1 MNQTTGDIAARLGGA
16 LIGDPAAP
24 IHGAGT
30 LQDGQPGEIGFLS
43 EPHYRKYLADTALTA
58 VLLAEPCPESRA
70 TQIIV
75 ADVKRAWRE
84 LAASFAPPLPPPA
97 ISPQAHIDPTATIG
111 TNDAAGDHLGLQRA
125 VVGVGA
131 DIGDGCRIEPLAYL
145 APGVRIGADS
155 HIGAGARLLAGTTTG
170 ARVQILA
177 NAVIGERG
185 FGNNFENGRWLP
197 VAQLGG
203 VRIGDDV
210 EIGACTTIDRGAVRD
225 TIIGNGVKLDN
236 QIQIGHNVVIGDHTV
251 IAGSAVIAGSVTFGK
266 YCVVGGACV
275 FTGHITICDGA
286 QFTGHSSISK
296 SVTEPGAYSSGIPA
310 MPARQWKKF
319 FATLKLL
326 AKEKP

>member
-111 TNDAAGDHLGLQRA
+111 TNVAIGAGA
-125 VVGVGA
+125 VIGAGA
-131 DIGDGCRIEPLAYL
+131 DIGDGCRVEPLAYI

-236 QIQIGHNVVIGDHTV
+236 HIQIGHNVVIGDHTV

>member
-84 LAASFAPPLPPPA
+84 LAASFAPQLPPPA
-97 ISPQAHIDPTATIG
+97 ISPQAHIDPSATIG
-111 TNDAAGDHLGLQRA
+111 TNVAIGAGA
-125 VVGVGA
+125 VIGAGA
-131 DIGDGCRIEPLAYL
+131 DIGDGCRIEPLAYI

-197 VAQLGG
+197 VTQLGG

-319 FATLKLL
+319 FATLNLL

>member
-111 TNDAAGDHLGLQRA
+111 TNVAIGAGA
-125 VVGVGA
+125 VIGAGA
-131 DIGDGCRIEPLAYL
+131 DIGDGCRIEPLAYI

-296 SVTEPGAYSSGIPA
+296 SVTAPGAYSSGIPA

>member
-97 ISPQAHIDPTATIG
+97 ISPQAHIDPSATIG
-111 TNDAAGDHLGLQRA
+111 ANVAIGAGA
-125 VVGVGA
+125 VIGAGA
-131 DIGDGCRIEPLAYL
+131 DIGDGCRIEPLAYI

-155 HIGAGARLLAGTTTG
+155 HIGAGARLLEGTTTG

>member
-84 LAASFAPPLPPPA
+84 LAASFAPQLPPPA
-97 ISPQAHIDPTATIG
+97 ISPQAHIDPSATIG
-111 TNDAAGDHLGLQRA
+111 TNVAIGAGA
-125 VVGVGA
+125 VIGAGA
-131 DIGDGCRIEPLAYL
+131 DIGDGCRIEPLAYI
-145 APGVRIGADS
+145 APGVRIGTDS

-170 ARVQILA
+170 ARVHILA

>member
-84 LAASFAPPLPPPA
+84 LAASFAPQLPPPA

-111 TNDAAGDHLGLQRA
+111 TNVAIGAGA
-125 VVGVGA
+125 VIGAGA
-131 DIGDGCRIEPLAYL
+131 DIGDGCRIEPLAYI

-155 HIGAGARLLAGTTTG
+155 HIGAGARLLEGTTTG
-170 ARVQILA
+170 ARAHILA

>member
-84 LAASFAPPLPPPA
+84 LAASFAPQLPPPA

-111 TNDAAGDHLGLQRA
+111 TNVAIGAGA
-125 VVGVGA
+125 VIGAGA
-131 DIGDGCRIEPLAYL
+131 DIGDGCRIEPLAYI

-197 VAQLGG
+197 VTQLGG

-236 QIQIGHNVVIGDHTV
+236 HIQIGHNVVIGDHTV

>member
-97 ISPQAHIDPTATIG
+97 ISPQAHIYPTATLG
-111 TNDAAGDHLGLQRA
+111 TNVAIGAGA
-125 VVGVGA
+125 VIGAGA
-131 DIGDGCRIEPLAYL
+131 DIGDGCRIEPLAYI

-185 FGNNFENGRWLP
+185 FGNNFEHGRWLP

-236 QIQIGHNVVIGDHTV
+236 HIQIGHNVVIGDHTV

>member
-16 LIGDPAAP
+16 LIGDPAAS

-84 LAASFAPPLPPPA
+84 LAASFAPQLPPPA

-111 TNDAAGDHLGLQRA
+111 TNVAIGAGAIIGA
-125 VVGVGA
+125 GA
-131 DIGDGCRIEPLAYL
+131 DIGDGCRIEPLAYI
-145 APGVRIGADS
+145 APGVRIGTDS

-170 ARVQILA
+170 ARVHILA

-236 QIQIGHNVVIGDHTV
+236 HIQIGHNVVIGDHTV

>member
-111 TNDAAGDHLGLQRA
+111 ANVAIGAGA
-125 VVGVGA
+125 VIGA
-131 DIGDGCRIEPLAYL
+131 GANIGDGCRIEPLAYI
-145 APGVRIGADS
+145 APGVRIGADG
-155 HIGAGARLLAGTTTG
+155 HIGAGARLLEGTTTG

-236 QIQIGHNVVIGDHTV
+236 HIQIGHNVVIGDHTV

-326 AKEKP
+326 AKDKP

>member
-84 LAASFAPPLPPPA
+84 LAASFAPPLPPPV

-111 TNDAAGDHLGLQRA
+111 TNVAIGAGA
-125 VVGVGA
+125 VIGAGA
-131 DIGDGCRIEPLAYL
+131 DIGDGCRIEPLAYI

-236 QIQIGHNVVIGDHTV
+236 HIQIGHNVVIGDHTV

>member
-58 VLLAEPCPESRA
+58 ILLAEPCPESRA

-84 LAASFAPPLPPPA
+84 LAASFAPQLPPPA
-97 ISPQAHIDPTATIG
+97 ISPQAHIDPSATIG
-111 TNDAAGDHLGLQRA
+111 TNVAIGAGA
-125 VVGVGA
+125 VIGAGA
-131 DIGDGCRIEPLAYL
+131 DIGDGCRIEPLAYI
-145 APGVRIGADS
+145 APGVRIGEDS

-197 VAQLGG
+197 VTQLGG

>member
-1 MNQTTGDIAARLGGA
+1 MNQTTGDIAARLGGT
-16 LIGDPAAP
+16 LHGDPATP
-24 IHGAGT
+24 IHGVGT

-111 TNDAAGDHLGLQRA
+111 ANVAIGAGA
-125 VVGVGA
+125 VIGA
-131 DIGDGCRIEPLAYL
+131 SANIGDGCRIEPLAYI

-170 ARVQILA
+170 ARVHILA

-185 FGNNFENGRWLP
+185 FGNNFEDGRWLP

-326 AKEKP
+326 AKDKP

>member
-84 LAASFAPPLPPPA
+84 LAASFAPPLPPPV

-111 TNDAAGDHLGLQRA
+111 TNVAIGAGA
-125 VVGVGA
+125 VIGAGA
-131 DIGDGCRIEPLAYL
+131 DIGDGCRIEPLAYI
-145 APGVRIGADS
+145 APGVRLGADS

-236 QIQIGHNVVIGDHTV
+236 HIQIGHNVVIGDHTV

>member
-1 MNQTTGDIAARLGGA
+1 MSQTTGDIAARLGGA

-111 TNDAAGDHLGLQRA
+111 TNVAIGAGA
-125 VVGVGA
+125 VIGAGA
-131 DIGDGCRIEPLAYL
+131 DIGDGCRIEPLAYI

-155 HIGAGARLLAGTTTG
+155 HIGAGARLLEGTTTG

-236 QIQIGHNVVIGDHTV
+236 HIQIGHNVVIGDHTV

>member
-1 MNQTTGDIAARLGGA
+1 MNQTTGDIAARLGGT
-16 LIGDPAAP
+16 LYGDPAAP

-43 EPHYRKYLADTALTA
+43 EPHYRKHLADTALTA
-58 VLLAEPCPESRA
+58 VLVAEPCPESRA
-70 TQIIV
+70 AQIIV

-84 LAASFAPPLPPPA
+84 LAASFALPLPPPA
-97 ISPQAHIDPTATIG
+97 ISPQAHIDPSATIG
-111 TNDAAGDHLGLQRA
+111 TNVAIGAGA
-125 VVGVGA
+125 VIGAGA
-131 DIGDGCRIEPLAYL
+131 DIGDGCRIEPLAYI

-155 HIGAGARLLAGTTTG
+155 HIGAGARLLEGTTTG

-197 VAQLGG
+197 VTQLGG

-236 QIQIGHNVVIGDHTV
+236 HIQIGHNVVIGDHTV

-296 SVTEPGAYSSGIPA
+296 SVTAPGAYSSGIPA

-326 AKEKP
+326 AKDKP

>member
-84 LAASFAPPLPPPA
+84 LAASFAPPLPPPV

-111 TNDAAGDHLGLQRA
+111 TNVAIGAGA
-125 VVGVGA
+125 VIGAGA
-131 DIGDGCRIEPLAYL
+131 DIGDGCRIEPLAYI
-145 APGVRIGADS
+145 APGVRLGADS

-236 QIQIGHNVVIGDHTV
+236 HIQIGHNVVIGDHTV

-326 AKEKP
+326 AKDKP

>member
-1 MNQTTGDIAARLGGA
+1 M
-16 LIGDPAAP
+16 
-24 IHGAGT
+24 
-30 LQDGQPGEIGFLS
+30 
-43 EPHYRKYLADTALTA
+43 
-58 VLLAEPCPESRA
+58 
-70 TQIIV
+70 
-75 ADVKRAWRE
+75 
-84 LAASFAPPLPPPA
+84 
-97 ISPQAHIDPTATIG
+97 
-111 TNDAAGDHLGLQRA
+111 
-125 VVGVGA
+125 
-131 DIGDGCRIEPLAYL
+131 
-145 APGVRIGADS
+145 RIGADS

-185 FGNNFENGRWLP
+185 FGNNFEDGRWLP

-225 TIIGNGVKLDN
+225 TVIGNGVKLDN

-296 SVTEPGAYSSGIPA
+296 SVTAPGAYSSGIPA

-326 AKEKP
+326 AKDKP

>member
-84 LAASFAPPLPPPA
+84 LAASFAPQLPPPA
-97 ISPQAHIDPTATIG
+97 ISPQAHIDPSATIG
-111 TNDAAGDHLGLQRA
+111 TNVAIGAGA
-125 VVGVGA
+125 VIGAGA
-131 DIGDGCRIEPLAYL
+131 DIGDGCRIEPLAYI
-145 APGVRIGADS
+145 APGVRIGTDS

-326 AKEKP
+326 AKDKP

>member
-84 LAASFAPPLPPPA
+84 LAASFAPQLPPPA
-97 ISPQAHIDPTATIG
+97 ISPQAHIAPSATIG
-111 TNDAAGDHLGLQRA
+111 TNVAIGAGA
-125 VVGVGA
+125 VIGAGA
-131 DIGDGCRIEPLAYL
+131 DIGDGCRIEPLAYI

>member
-84 LAASFAPPLPPPA
+84 LAASFAPQLPPPA

-111 TNDAAGDHLGLQRA
+111 TNVAIGAGA
-125 VVGVGA
+125 VIGAGA
-131 DIGDGCRIEPLAYL
+131 DIGDGCRIEPLAYI

-155 HIGAGARLLAGTTTG
+155 HIGAGTRLLAGTTTG

-236 QIQIGHNVVIGDHTV
+236 HIQIGHNVVIGDHTV

>member
-84 LAASFAPPLPPPA
+84 LAASFAPQLPPPA
-97 ISPQAHIDPTATIG
+97 ISPQAHIDPSATIG
-111 TNDAAGDHLGLQRA
+111 TNVAIGAGA
-125 VVGVGA
+125 VIGAGA
-131 DIGDGCRIEPLAYL
+131 DIGDGCRIEPLAYI

-170 ARVQILA
+170 ARVHILA

>member
-97 ISPQAHIDPTATIG
+97 ISPQAHIDPSATIG
-111 TNDAAGDHLGLQRA
+111 ANVAIGAGA
-125 VVGVGA
+125 VIGAGA

-170 ARVQILA
+170 EHVQILA

-197 VAQLGG
+197 VTQLGG

-236 QIQIGHNVVIGDHTV
+236 HIQIGHNVVIGDHTV

>member
-111 TNDAAGDHLGLQRA
+111 TNVAIGAGA
-125 VVGVGA
+125 VIGAGA
-131 DIGDGCRIEPLAYL
+131 DIGDGCRIEPLAYI
-145 APGVRIGADS
+145 APGVRIGTDS

-197 VAQLGG
+197 VTQLGG

>member
-43 EPHYRKYLADTALTA
+43 EPHYRKHLADTALTA
-58 VLLAEPCPESRA
+58 VLVAEPCPESRA

-84 LAASFAPPLPPPA
+84 LAASFAPQLPPPA

-111 TNDAAGDHLGLQRA
+111 TNVAIGAGA
-125 VVGVGA
+125 VIGAGA
-131 DIGDGCRIEPLAYL
+131 DIGDGCRIEPLAYI

-225 TIIGNGVKLDN
+225 TVIGNGVKLDN

>member
-1 MNQTTGDIAARLGGA
+1 M
-16 LIGDPAAP
+16 
-24 IHGAGT
+24 
-30 LQDGQPGEIGFLS
+30 
-43 EPHYRKYLADTALTA
+43 
-58 VLLAEPCPESRA
+58 
-70 TQIIV
+70 
-75 ADVKRAWRE
+75 
-84 LAASFAPPLPPPA
+84 
-97 ISPQAHIDPTATIG
+97 
-111 TNDAAGDHLGLQRA
+111 
-125 VVGVGA
+125 
-131 DIGDGCRIEPLAYL
+131 
-145 APGVRIGADS
+145 RIGADS
-155 HIGAGARLLAGTTTG
+155 HIGAGARLLEGTTTG

-236 QIQIGHNVVIGDHTV
+236 HIQIGHNVVIGDHTV

>member
-84 LAASFAPPLPPPA
+84 LAASFAPPLPPPV
-97 ISPQAHIDPTATIG
+97 ISPQAHIDPSATIG
-111 TNDAAGDHLGLQRA
+111 TNVAIGAGA
-125 VVGVGA
+125 VIGAGA
-131 DIGDGCRIEPLAYL
+131 DIGDGCRIEPLAYI

-155 HIGAGARLLAGTTTG
+155 HIGAGARLLEGTTTG

-197 VAQLGG
+197 VTQLGG

-236 QIQIGHNVVIGDHTV
+236 HIQIGHNVVIGDHTV

>member
-111 TNDAAGDHLGLQRA
+111 TNVAIGAGA
-125 VVGVGA
+125 VIGAGA
-131 DIGDGCRIEPLAYL
+131 DIGDGCRIEPLAYI

-236 QIQIGHNVVIGDHTV
+236 HIQIGHNVVIGDHTV

-326 AKEKP
+326 AKDKP

>member
-16 LIGDPAAP
+16 LIGDPAAS

-84 LAASFAPPLPPPA
+84 LAASFAPQLPPPA
-97 ISPQAHIDPTATIG
+97 ISPQAHIDPSATIG
-111 TNDAAGDHLGLQRA
+111 TNVAIGAGA
-125 VVGVGA
+125 VIGAGA
-131 DIGDGCRIEPLAYL
+131 DIGDGCRIEPLAYI

-170 ARVQILA
+170 ARVHILA

>member
-97 ISPQAHIDPTATIG
+97 ISPQAHIDPSATIG
-111 TNDAAGDHLGLQRA
+111 ANVAIGAGA
-125 VVGVGA
+125 VIGAGA
-131 DIGDGCRIEPLAYL
+131 DIGDGCRIEPLAYI
-145 APGVRIGADS
+145 APGVRIGTDS

>member
-111 TNDAAGDHLGLQRA
+111 TNVAIGAGA
-125 VVGVGA
+125 VIGAGA
-131 DIGDGCRIEPLAYL
+131 DIGDGCRIEPLAYI

-197 VAQLGG
+197 VTQLGG

>member
-16 LIGDPAAP
+16 LIGDPAAS

-97 ISPQAHIDPTATIG
+97 ISPQAHIDPSATIG
-111 TNDAAGDHLGLQRA
+111 ANVAIGAGA
-125 VVGVGA
+125 VIGA
-131 DIGDGCRIEPLAYL
+131 GANIGDGCRIEPLAYI

-155 HIGAGARLLAGTTTG
+155 HIGAGARLLEGTTTG

-185 FGNNFENGRWLP
+185 FGNNFENGQWLP

-203 VRIGDDV
+203 VHIGDDV

-236 QIQIGHNVVIGDHTV
+236 HIQIGHNVVIGDHTV

>member
-111 TNDAAGDHLGLQRA
+111 TNVAIGAGA
-125 VVGVGA
+125 VIGAGA
-131 DIGDGCRIEPLAYL
+131 DIGDGCRIEPLTYI

-236 QIQIGHNVVIGDHTV
+236 HIQIGHNVVIGDHTV

>member
-84 LAASFAPPLPPPA
+84 LAASFAPQLPPPA
-97 ISPQAHIDPTATIG
+97 ISPQAHIDPSATIG
-111 TNDAAGDHLGLQRA
+111 TNVAIGAGA
-125 VVGVGA
+125 VIGAGA
-131 DIGDGCRIEPLAYL
+131 DIGDGCRIEPLAYI
-145 APGVRIGADS
+145 APDVRIGTDS

-170 ARVQILA
+170 ARVHILA

-236 QIQIGHNVVIGDHTV
+236 HIQIGHNVVIGDHTV

>member
-1 MNQTTGDIAARLGGA
+1 MNQTTGDIAASLGGA

-84 LAASFAPPLPPPA
+84 LAASFAPQLPPPA

-111 TNDAAGDHLGLQRA
+111 TNVAIGAGA
-125 VVGVGA
+125 VIGAGA
-131 DIGDGCRIEPLAYL
+131 DIGDGCRIEPLAYI

-236 QIQIGHNVVIGDHTV
+236 HIQIGHNVVIGDHTV

-326 AKEKP
+326 AKDKP

>member
-1 MNQTTGDIAARLGGA
+1 MSQTTGDIAARLGGS
-16 LIGDPAAP
+16 LIGDPDIK

-111 TNDAAGDHLGLQRA
+111 TNVAIGAGA
-125 VVGVGA
+125 VIGAGA
-131 DIGDGCRIEPLAYL
+131 DIGDGCRIEPLAYI

-236 QIQIGHNVVIGDHTV
+236 HIQIGHNVVIGDHTV

>member
-84 LAASFAPPLPPPA
+84 LAASFAPQLPPPA

-111 TNDAAGDHLGLQRA
+111 TNVAIGAGA
-125 VVGVGA
+125 VIGAGA
-131 DIGDGCRIEPLAYL
+131 DIGDGCRIEPLAYI

-155 HIGAGARLLAGTTTG
+155 HIGAGARLLEGTATG

-236 QIQIGHNVVIGDHTV
+236 HIQIGHNVVIGDHTV

-326 AKEKP
+326 AKDKP

>member
-16 LIGDPAAP
+16 LIGDPAAS

-97 ISPQAHIDPTATIG
+97 ISPQAHIDPSATIG
-111 TNDAAGDHLGLQRA
+111 ANVAIGAGA
-125 VVGVGA
+125 VIGA
-131 DIGDGCRIEPLAYL
+131 GANIGDGCRIEPLAYI

-155 HIGAGARLLAGTTTG
+155 HIGAGARLLEGTTTG

-197 VAQLGG
+197 VTQLGG

-236 QIQIGHNVVIGDHTV
+236 HIQIGHNVVIGDHTV